1 MMQIQIQATG
11 IGLNDPLIS
20 HVQRRLRYALS
31 RSDDRVSRVTVRLSD
46 INGPK
51 GGVDKACRIEVR
63 LAGRPSVVIEDIQS
77 DIYTAVDRAAG
88 RAGRTVLRRL
98 ALPLARRRA
107 ALVGHLDAAAASLG
121 RVGMSAG
128 SLGSSRLDLPE
139 HNEAPLP

>member
-1 MMQIQIQATG
+1 MMHIQIQATG

-20 HVQRRLRYALS
+20 HVQRRLCYALS
-31 RSDDRVSRVTVRLSD
+31 RSADRVSRVMVRLSD

-107 ALVGHLDAAAASLG
+107 ALVGQLDA
-121 RVGMSAG
+121 
-128 SLGSSRLDLPE
+128 
-139 HNEAPLP
+139 

>member
-77 DIYTAVDRAAG
+77 DLYTAVDRAAG

-107 ALVGHLDAAAASLG
+107 AVVGQLQ
-121 RVGMSAG
+121 
-128 SLGSSRLDLPE
+128 P
-139 HNEAPLP
+139 